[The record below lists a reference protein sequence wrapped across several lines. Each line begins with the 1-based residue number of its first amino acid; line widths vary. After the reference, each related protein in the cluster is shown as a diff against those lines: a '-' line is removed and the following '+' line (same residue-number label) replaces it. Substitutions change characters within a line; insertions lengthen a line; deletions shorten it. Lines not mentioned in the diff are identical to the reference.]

1 MLIKQLTLFGMHKG
15 VAPGSKKG
23 EGQLT
28 IFFIWIQQLH
38 YWLAHMGNFLKT
50 KMPPTLQENLQKRK
64 KMKIDIFS

>member
-28 IFFIWIQQLH
+28 HFFYLD
-38 YWLAHMGNFLKT
+38 T
-50 KMPPTLQENLQKRK
+50 TTTLLVGAYGKLFENKNASHIAGKASKEK
-64 KMKIDIFS
+64 KK